1 MRLSYLPMAESDQSD
16 DDLLAATTRGEE
28 RAFALLVSRHADK
41 LRGLA
46 FRLTGNS
53 ADADDLVQ
61 EAFCRAFVQAR
72 TWRHEGIRF
81 STWLYRVV
89 TNLAFDRSRR
99 LKTRRLVALDAV
111 AEPIDERPDALDNMN
126 ENERRQAVNKAISN
140 LPERQRQVVVLTYG
154 EGLSNAEVAG
164 MIGITIEAVEAAL
177 TRARIS
183 LRDQLRE
190 SGWMTEEKEN
200 ERRSRP
206 LHRA

>member
-28 RAFALLVSRHADK
+28 RAFALLVSRHAEK

-61 EAFCRAFVQAR
+61 EAFCRAFVQAK

-99 LKTRRLVALDAV
+99 LKTRRPVALDAV
-111 AEPIDERPDALDNMN
+111 AEPIDERPDALDNMDD
-126 ENERRQAVNKAISN
+126 NERRQAVNKAISS

-164 MIGITIEAVEAAL
+164 MIGTTVEAVEAAL

>member
-53 ADADDLVQ
+53 VDADDLVQ
-61 EAFCRAFVQAR
+61 EAFCRAFVQAK